1 MWPGEQQP
9 GGQQYPQQPEGSQ
22 YPQQPGGQ
30 PYPQQYP
37 QHPPQQ
43 FPSPYAP
50 QQHPAYQ
57 PPPPPWGAQT
67 LPGGPGAPKP
77 PGNRRG
83 VAVAVSVVA
92 AAAVAAAGV
101 LIAVKLTGDDSGRPE
116 AGPSASGTPT
126 ASASPSDGTS
136 SAPPSPTASDD
147 GPGADD
153 ARGNP
158 GESAIKPVVAGWQT
172 VVRSDMGVAYDVP
185 KNWTVKA
192 AGLLIGYEWD
202 KNRIVTGG
210 AATLGEDWCG
220 TDQRGMAGVK
230 GGKGAESLK
239 SEAANEAYNWAYA
252 KYNQEGGTK
261 LTQSTTRTYKNGQG
275 VSGWI
280 SSTRA
285 TGMKGKCAADGT
297 AYSFTF
303 LSKDKEVRSWI
314 LVVDGFKGAP
324 DAKTIAK
331 VRDSVRLIG

>member
-9 GGQQYPQQPEGSQ
+9 GGPQ
-22 YPQQPGGQ
+22 YPQQPGGPQ
-30 PYPQQYP
+30 YPQQ
-37 QHPPQQ
+37 PPQQ

-67 LPGGPGAPKP
+67 LPGGHGGPKP

-116 AGPSASGTPT
+116 AGPSASGAPTTGTPSDGSSSAST
-126 ASASPSDGTS
+126 AASSPASPS
-136 SAPPSPTASDD
+136 ASDD

-158 GESAIKPVVAGWQT
+158 GDSAIKPVVAGWRT
-172 VVRSDMGVAYDVP
+172 VVRGDMGVAYDVP
-185 KNWTVKA
+185 TNWTVKS

-210 AATLGEDWCG
+210 AATLDEDWCG

-230 GGKGAESLK
+230 GGKGAKSLQ
-239 SEAANEAYNWAYA
+239 SEATNEAYNWAYA

-261 LTQSTTRTYKNGQG
+261 LTRSATRAYKNGQG
-275 VSGWI
+275 VAGWI

-285 TGMKGKCAADGT
+285 TGMKGTCAADGT

-303 LSKDKEVRSWI
+303 LGKDKEVRSWI
-314 LVVDGFKGAP
+314 LVVDSFKGAP

>member
-9 GGQQYPQQPEGSQ
+9 GGQQYPQAPGGQR
-22 YPQQPGGQ
+22 YPQQPPQ
-30 PYPQQYP
+30 P
-37 QHPPQQ
+37 

-101 LIAVKLTGDDSGRPE
+101 LIAVKLTGDDSGGPE
-116 AGPSASGTPT
+116 AGPSASGART
-126 ASASPSDGTS
+126 ASASPSDEAS
-136 SAPPSPTASDD
+136 SAPTAPSSPASAGASDE

-158 GESAIKPVVAGWQT
+158 GDSAIKPVVAGWRT
-172 VVRSDMGVAYDVP
+172 VVRGDMGVAYDVP
-185 KNWTVKA
+185 ASWTVKP

-220 TDQRGMAGVK
+220 TDQRGLAGVK
-230 GGKGAESLK
+230 GGKGAKSLQ
-239 SEAANEAYNWAYA
+239 SEAANEAYNWAFA

-261 LTQSTTRTYKNGQG
+261 LTQSATRAYKNRQG
-275 VSGWI
+275 IGGWI

-303 LSKDKEVRSWI
+303 LGKDKEVRSWI
-314 LVVDGFKGAP
+314 LVVDGFKGGP
-324 DAKTIAK
+324 DAATVAK